1 MTVINRPNLELIEVQ
16 SSSGSENENTLR
28 FERTISVSIETPYT
42 QYLDSQQLGVLS
54 QIFEDSFDFE
64 RFMHNF
70 LQNFPSEEELL
81 QNRMNRIDLSQ
92 TQQTPAQEQYIESLP
107 IVNIQKPHCKVTES
121 EGQVYLISKITFIFH
136 LSRSNMIRPNER
148 FE

>member
-81 QNRMNRIDLSQ
+81 QNRMNRINLSQ
-92 TQQTPAQEQYIESLP
+92 SQQTPAQEQYIESLP

-121 EGQVYLISKITFIFH
+121 EGQVNLISNYIYIAS
-136 LSRSNMIRPNER
+136 L
-148 FE
+148 

>member
-81 QNRMNRIDLSQ
+81 QNRMNRINLSQ
-92 TQQTPAQEQYIESLP
+92 SQQTPAQEQYIESLP

-121 EGQVYLISKITFIFH
+121 EGQVNLISKLH
-136 LSRSNMIRPNER
+136 LYSISLGQI
-148 FE
+148 